1 MQIEKNVPVP
11 PAGRSKIEIINDMEI
26 GDSVLCDTYEKAMS
40 LRDALRYLGRKY
52 SNRSLRTSVI
62 RPVVKG
68 QFKKRGRRYQV

>member
-1 MQIEKNVPVP
+1 MVPTRQQIIDTLKILTVEKE
-11 PAGRSKIEIINDMEI
+11 S
-26 GDSVLCDTYEKAMS
+26 
-40 LRDALRYLGRKY
+40 DALGRKY